1 MKKSNIAVVII
12 TAFMVL
18 AFFILQSLESGNFS
32 FGNKINVESYDAIIE
47 IDEDGSMNVS
57 ETWVVNWPDGM
68 SVSFRDIGY
77 QKYDDSNPLRQ
88 DINNRANFNT
98 DVTVEVFDRNGAR
111 LTEGDDYRVGF
122 SFRGDRDELGNLV
135 ECYPARNE
143 CESIFIQVYGG
154 MQKQMTFKYRY
165 TIEGAVTKYT
175 DTAELNW
182 NLLEYFESGIKS
194 ANVEIVI
201 PNANKDEILAWG
213 HGLSKGEVII
223 EDGKV
228 VLDIER
234 IKSNEFLEFRIL
246 FPKDLVDVP
255 ARNDLDFPLK
265 NEIIEYQD
273 QLAIET
279 NRRIAVARI
288 IFIGTI
294 ILIALTIYFVYRIY
308 QKYDKEHKSAF
319 DLQYYRELPQDYSPA
334 EMSYLYHFKRINNED
349 LTATILDLIRRK
361 YLVLD
366 TLGERV
372 TEKNPNFKLI
382 KNPNP
387 DPNDTLLPHEAHVL
401 KWFIDIVGDGSEV
414 TLRQI
419 EEYPKGNV
427 TKAKTF
433 DQNAKD
439 FVRLAKLAG
448 EKHDFFDDVNKSG
461 AYSYV
466 IIPIVYL
473 IITLFVKNIYNITIG
488 FTVVTCL
495 AIIFGL
501 ILYIANIKRRSVN
514 GNEDYVRWRA
524 FKNFLEDFGRME
536 DYPMPGI
543 VIWEH
548 YLVYATSLKIADKVM
563 EQLEVRLPSI
573 EEVEGF
579 NQSTF
584 IGFGY
589 RYYGFRL
596 GYTFGRINSTINTA
610 RMNSVKTIT
619 SHTASSVGLGG
630 RGGGFGGGSSFGG
643 GGGGFRGR

>member
-1 MKKSNIAVVII
+1 MK
-12 TAFMVL
+12 
-18 AFFILQSLESGNFS
+18 
-32 FGNKINVESYDAIIE
+32 
-47 IDEDGSMNVS
+47 
-57 ETWVVNWPDGM
+57 
-68 SVSFRDIGY
+68 
-77 QKYDDSNPLRQ
+77 
-88 DINNRANFNT
+88 
-98 DVTVEVFDRNGAR
+98 
-111 LTEGDDYRVGF
+111 
-122 SFRGDRDELGNLV
+122 EL
-135 ECYPARNE
+135 
-143 CESIFIQVYGG
+143 
-154 MQKQMTFKYRY
+154 
-165 TIEGAVTKYT
+165 
-175 DTAELNW
+175 
-182 NLLEYFESGIKS
+182 
-194 ANVEIVI
+194 
-201 PNANKDEILAWG
+201 
-213 HGLSKGEVII
+213 
-223 EDGKV
+223 
-228 VLDIER
+228 
-234 IKSNEFLEFRIL
+234 
-246 FPKDLVDVP
+246 
-255 ARNDLDFPLK
+255 LK
-265 NEIIEYQD
+265 
-273 QLAIET
+273 
-279 NRRIAVARI
+279 
-288 IFIGTI
+288 
-294 ILIALTIYFVYRIY
+294 
-308 QKYDKEHKSAF
+308 
-319 DLQYYRELPQDYSPA
+319 
-334 EMSYLYHFKRINNED
+334 
-349 LTATILDLIRRK
+349 
-361 YLVLD
+361 
-366 TLGERV
+366 
-372 TEKNPNFKLI
+372 KNPNFKLI

-387 DPNDTLLPHEAHVL
+387 DPNDTLLPHESHVL

-448 EKHDFFDDVNKSG
+448 EKHDFFDDVNKSS

-473 IITLFVKNIYNITIG
+473 FITLFVKNIYNITIG